1 MFTDPMTFSS
11 AIGKLFT
18 EEALILGGFFFGGLY
33 VEITNWLD
41 NQEQYEEEYEEE
53 YEYEVETDRDIP
65 VKRMGKKV
73 GKVKM

>member
-1 MFTDPMTFSS
+1 MFTDPMTFTS

-18 EEALILGGFFFGGLY
+18 EEALILGTVFFGGLCIDLKRWF
-33 VEITNWLD
+33 EE
-41 NQEQYEEEYEEE
+41 EQYEEEFEEDD
-53 YEYEVETDRDIP
+53 YEVEIDRDIP